1 MDHPTSLSRPHSWRT
16 TAIFA
21 AAVAAFELVLLLLIA
36 LAFVGQTVS
45 REGGPVKALTTEKRE
60 AAPATTTSSRPAGPK
75 LSRQETSVMVLNGNG
90 RNGAAS
96 EAADL
101 MRTRNYLI
109 AGTADA
115 PRTNFARTIVMF
127 RPGYRAEA
135 VRLARDFKI
144 KRVAPLDGVKRAD
157 LQGAHIALIVGAS

>member
-1 MDHPTSLSRPHSWRT
+1 MDHPSSLSRPRSWRT

-21 AAVAAFELVLLLLIA
+21 AAVAAFELVLLLLIG

-45 REGGPVKALTTEKRE
+45 REDGPVEALTTEKRK
-60 AAPATTTSSRPAGPK
+60 AAPATTTSSRPAAPE

-101 MRTRNYLI
+101 VRSRNYLI

-115 PRTNFARTIVMF
+115 PRTDFARTIVMF
-127 RPGYRAEA
+127 RPGHRPEA

-144 KRVAPLDGVKRAD
+144 KRIAPLDGVRVAD
-157 LQGAHIALIVGAS
+157 LQGAHLALIVGAS

>member
-1 MDHPTSLSRPHSWRT
+1 MDHPSSLSRPRSWRT

-21 AAVAAFELVLLLLIA
+21 AAVAAFELVLLLLIG

-45 REGGPVKALTTEKRE
+45 REGGPVKALTTERRK
-60 AAPATTTSSRPAGPK
+60 AAPATTTSSRPAVPE

-101 MRTRNYLI
+101 VRSRNYLI

-115 PRTNFARTIVMF
+115 PRTDFARTIVMF
-127 RPGYRAEA
+127 RPGHRPEA

-144 KRVAPLDGVKRAD
+144 KRIAPLDGVRVAD
-157 LQGAHIALIVGAS
+157 LQGAHLALIVGAS